1 MEKLAVIG
9 LGNPGP
15 EYEKSRHN
23 LGFWLLD
30 ALAEREDLRFKTNT
44 RFHAQVAQMERKS
57 NKSLLIK
64 PMTFMNDSGRFLSS
78 LLSYFGCASGRS
90 VVVHDEMAFPLAHLK
105 ISQNKGDGGHN
116 GVKSVVSAIGSSLV
130 RFRIGI
136 GTKPDPQVKLSD
148 FVLSDLN
155 QREWEYL
162 QDRSDYLC
170 RCLLDLLDQGVDATM
185 NAINQT
191 HPSAKPL

>member
-30 ALAEREDLRFKTNT
+30 ALAEREDLRFKTNN
-44 RFHAQVAQMERKS
+44 RFHAQIAQMERKS
-57 NKSLLIK
+57 NKYLLIK

-78 LLSYFGCASGRS
+78 LLSYFGCASERS

-136 GTKPDPQVKLSD
+136 GTKPDSRVKLSD

-155 QREWEYL
+155 QREWEYM

-170 RCLLDLLDQGVDATM
+170 RSLLDLLDQGVDATM

-191 HPSAKPL
+191 HPSTNPL